1 MTAPEIR
8 CAIALSSCTFP
19 PAQWD
24 KRFARAMGEIAV
36 GDPGR
41 DLTER
46 QRLWIFKLTVRYRR
60 QINKSVVHLAKGK
73 LKEIENADQLTG
85 S

>member
-1 MTAPEIR
+1 MTGDEIR
-8 CAIALSSCTFP
+8 CARALAGCTFP

-24 KRFARAMGEIAV
+24 KRFCRAMGEIAV

-41 DLTER
+41 ELTER
-46 QRLWIFKLTVRYRR
+46 QSLWIFKLTVRYRR